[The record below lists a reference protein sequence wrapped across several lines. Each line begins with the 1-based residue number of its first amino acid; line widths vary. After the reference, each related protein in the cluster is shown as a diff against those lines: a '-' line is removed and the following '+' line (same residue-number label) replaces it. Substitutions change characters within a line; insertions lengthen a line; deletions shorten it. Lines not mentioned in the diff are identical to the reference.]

1 MFSVSQRPTSSDHL
15 PGFEAHVVAK
25 TIVQHTSNS
34 SLFTIFLD
42 SPAVNLYIL
51 VQERVFST
59 YFKHRAL
66 VKKGASM
73 KKKPKKDEKKGPK
86 KGK

>member
-1 MFSVSQRPTSSDHL
+1 VFSVSQRPTSSDHL

-59 YFKHRAL
+59 YLKPRAL
-66 VKKGASM
+66 VKKEHSM
-73 KKKPKKDEKKGPK
+73 KKKPKKDDKKGPK